1 MSTFSAK
8 GTDVDV
14 EAIMANIRRKIEEKR
29 KGLYTEDE
37 VQEIAEMKLD
47 AVLEASEFNSDFV
60 AAFRARDEKWNY
72 RFDPET
78 LYASS
83 HAGGGGL
90 IRAARRLLNPVLKL
104 FFNPN
109 PIISALS
116 RQADLNR
123 YYVILLHNMA
133 EELTRANLELTNL
146 KARLRTLG
154 IRVDFQGKRE
164 KTMEQVVLE
173 RDSREPRPLP
183 TRSPDRAEPSERQ
196 ERGERPAQTGRPERS
211 ERDRGGERRDRGE
224 PGDRDRGG
232 DRERGERGD
241 RDRGERDGARRGR
254 GRGRSFRRRRGG
266 GGGGGAGGSG
276 GAGGTGGSNRGD
288 SSGRPPSGNRSGGGS
303 SGPRE
308 GSGGNRS

>member
-1 MSTFSAK
+1 
-8 GTDVDV
+8 
-14 EAIMANIRRKIEEKR
+14 MANIRRKIDEKR
-29 KGLYTEDE
+29 KGLYSEDE
-37 VQEIAEMKLD
+37 VREIAEMKLD

-78 LYASS
+78 IYASS

-123 YYVILLHNMA
+123 YYVLLLHNMA
-133 EELTRANLELTNL
+133 QELTRANLELTNL

-173 RDSREPRPLP
+173 RETREMREPRPLP
-183 TRSPDRAEPSERQ
+183 GRPSDRPEPSERP
-196 ERGERPAQTGRPERS
+196 ERGERPERVERPERG

-224 PGDRDRGG
+224 RG
-232 DRERGERGD
+232 DRERGERERGD
-241 RDRGERDGARRGR
+241 REGGRRGR
-254 GRGRSFRRRRGG
+254 GRRSFRRRRGG
-266 GGGGGAGGSG
+266 GG
-276 GAGGTGGSNRGD
+276 
-288 SSGRPPSGNRSGGGS
+288 
-303 SGPRE
+303 
-308 GSGGNRS
+308 

>member
-37 VQEIAEMKLD
+37 VREIAEMKLD
-47 AVLEASEFNSDFV
+47 AVLEASKFNSDFV
-60 AAFRARDEKWNY
+60 AAFRARDENWNY
-72 RFDPET
+72 RFGPET
-78 LYASS
+78 IYASS

-90 IRAARRLLNPVLKL
+90 IRAARRILNPVLKL

-109 PIISALS
+109 PITSALS

-154 IRVDFQGKRE
+154 VRVDFQGKRE

-173 RDSREPRPLP
+173 RESREPREPRQVP
-183 TRSPDRAEPSERQ
+183 ARSSDRPEPSERQ
-196 ERGERPAQTGRPERS
+196 ERGARGARSANNESSERG
-211 ERDRGGERRDRGE
+211 ERDRGGERPDR
-224 PGDRDRGG
+224 GDRDRG
-232 DRERGERGD
+232 ERGERERAE

-254 GRGRSFRRRRGG
+254 GRRSFRRRRGG
-266 GGGGGAGGSG
+266 GG
-276 GAGGTGGSNRGD
+276 GGSNRGD

>member
-8 GTDVDV
+8 GTDIDV

-37 VQEIAEMKLD
+37 VREIAEMKLD

-72 RFDPET
+72 RFNPESI
-78 LYASS
+78 YASS
-83 HAGGGGL
+83 HAGGGGF

-123 YYVILLHNMA
+123 YYVLLLHNMA
-133 EELTRANLELTNL
+133 QELTRANLELTNL

-164 KTMEQVVLE
+164 KTMEQVVL
-173 RDSREPRPLP
+173 DRENREARPLSA
-183 TRSPDRAEPSERQ
+183 RSSDRSEPSDRP
-196 ERGERPAQTGRPERS
+196 ERGERPERPDRAERSDRAERPETRDRGD
-211 ERDRGGERRDRGE
+211 RDRGGERRAE
-224 PGDRDRGG
+224 
-232 DRERGERGD
+232 RERGERGD
-241 RDRGERDGARRGR
+241 REGGRRGR
-254 GRGRSFRRRRGG
+254 GRRSFRRRRGG
-266 GGGGGAGGSG
+266 GGGGGGG
-276 GAGGTGGSNRGD
+276 NRGD
-288 SSGRPPSGNRSGGGS
+288 ASGRPSGGGRPGGGGG

-308 GSGGNRS
+308 GSGGNRA

>member
-37 VQEIAEMKLD
+37 VREIAEMKLD

-72 RFDPET
+72 RFNPET
-78 LYASS
+78 IYASS

-123 YYVILLHNMA
+123 YYVLLLHNMA
-133 EELTRANLELTNL
+133 QELTRANLELTNL

-173 RDSREPRPLP
+173 REPREPRPLP
-183 TRSPDRAEPSERQ
+183 ARSDRPEPSERQ
-196 ERGERPAQTGRPERS
+196 ERSDRSPERGD
-211 ERDRGGERRDRGE
+211 RDRGGERRERG
-224 PGDRDRGG
+224 PGGERSEGRERERSERG
-232 DRERGERGD
+232 DRERGD
-241 RDRGERDGARRGR
+241 REGGRGR
-254 GRGRSFRRRRGG
+254 GRGRRSFRRRRGSG
-266 GGGGGAGGSG
+266 GGGGGG
-276 GAGGTGGSNRGD
+276 GGSNRGGD
-288 SSGRPPSGNRSGGGS
+288 PSGRPPSGNRSGGGS

>member
-37 VQEIAEMKLD
+37 VREIAEMKLD

-60 AAFRARDEKWNY
+60 AAFRARDENWNY
-72 RFDPET
+72 RFGPET
-78 LYASS
+78 IYASS

-90 IRAARRLLNPVLKL
+90 IRAARRILNPVLKL

-109 PIISALS
+109 PITSALS

-173 RDSREPRPLP
+173 RESREPREPRP
-183 TRSPDRAEPSERQ
+183 VPARSSDRPEPSERQ
-196 ERGERPAQTGRPERS
+196 ERGERGALGARSARSANNESSERG
-211 ERDRGGERRDRGE
+211 ERDRGGERPD
-224 PGDRDRGG
+224 
-232 DRERGERGD
+232 RGD
-241 RDRGERDGARRGR
+241 RDRGERGERDRGERDGGRRGR
-254 GRGRSFRRRRGG
+254 GRRSFRRRRGG
-266 GGGGGAGGSG
+266 GG
-276 GAGGTGGSNRGD
+276 GGSNRGD

>member
-60 AAFRARDEKWNY
+60 AAFRARDENWNY
-72 RFDPET
+72 RFGPET
-78 LYASS
+78 IYASS

-90 IRAARRLLNPVLKL
+90 IRAARRILNPVLKL

-109 PIISALS
+109 PITSALS

-154 IRVDFQGKRE
+154 VRVDFQGKRE

-173 RDSREPRPLP
+173 RESREPREPRQVP
-183 TRSPDRAEPSERQ
+183 ARSSDRPEPSERQ
-196 ERGERPAQTGRPERS
+196 ERGARGARSANHESSERG
-211 ERDRGGERRDRGE
+211 ERDRGGERPDR
-224 PGDRDRGG
+224 GDRDRG
-232 DRERGERGD
+232 ERGERERAE

-254 GRGRSFRRRRGG
+254 GRRSFRRRRGG
-266 GGGGGAGGSG
+266 GG
-276 GAGGTGGSNRGD
+276 GGSNRGD

>member
-37 VQEIAEMKLD
+37 VREIAEMKLD

-60 AAFRARDEKWNY
+60 AAFRARDENWNY
-72 RFDPET
+72 RFGPET
-78 LYASS
+78 IYASS

-90 IRAARRLLNPVLKL
+90 IRAARRILNPVLKL

-109 PIISALS
+109 PITSALS

-173 RDSREPRPLP
+173 RESREPREPRP
-183 TRSPDRAEPSERQ
+183 VPARSSDRPEPSERQ
-196 ERGERPAQTGRPERS
+196 ERGERGALGARSARSANNESSERG
-211 ERDRGGERRDRGE
+211 ERDRGGERPD
-224 PGDRDRGG
+224 
-232 DRERGERGD
+232 RGD
-241 RDRGERDGARRGR
+241 RDRGERGERDRGERDGGRRGR
-254 GRGRSFRRRRGG
+254 GRRSFRRRRGG
-266 GGGGGAGGSG
+266 GGGG
-276 GAGGTGGSNRGD
+276 GGSNRGD

>member
-8 GTDVDV
+8 GTDIDV
-14 EAIMANIRRKIEEKR
+14 EAIMANIRRKIDEKR

-37 VQEIAEMKLD
+37 VREIAEMKLD

-72 RFDPET
+72 RFGPET
-78 LYASS
+78 IYASS

-90 IRAARRLLNPVLKL
+90 IRAARRFLNPVLKL

-123 YYVILLHNMA
+123 YYLLLLHNMA
-133 EELTRANLELTNL
+133 QELTRANLELTNL

-183 TRSPDRAEPSERQ
+183 ARSSDRPEPSERQ
-196 ERGERPAQTGRPERS
+196 ERGERSSERG
-211 ERDRGGERRDRGE
+211 ERDRGGERRERGASSE
-224 PGDRDRGG
+224 RPERG
-232 DRERGERGD
+232 DRERERGDRERGD

-254 GRGRSFRRRRGG
+254 GRRSFRKRRGG
-266 GGGGGAGGSG
+266 GGGGG
-276 GAGGTGGSNRGD
+276 GSNRGGD
-288 SSGRPPSGNRSGGGS
+288 SSGRPPSGNRPGGGS
-303 SGPRE
+303 TGPRE

>member
-14 EAIMANIRRKIEEKR
+14 EAIMGNIRRKIDEKR
-29 KGLYTEDE
+29 KGLYTEEE
-37 VQEIAEMKLD
+37 VREIAEMKLD

-72 RFDPET
+72 RFGPET
-78 LYASS
+78 IYASS
-83 HAGGGGL
+83 HAGGGGF
-90 IRAARRLLNPVLKL
+90 IRAARRLLHPVLKL

-123 YYVILLHNMA
+123 YYVLLLHNMA
-133 EELTRANLELTNL
+133 QELTRANLELTNL

-173 RDSREPRPLP
+173 REGREPRPLSG
-183 TRSPDRAEPSERQ
+183 RSSDRSEPSDRP
-196 ERGERPAQTGRPERS
+196 ERGERPERPERAERS
-211 ERDRGGERRDRGE
+211 ERAERGDRPETRDRDRERGGERRDRGE
-224 PGDRDRGG
+224 RGG
-232 DRERGERGD
+232 DRERGADRERGD
-241 RDRGERDGARRGR
+241 REGGRRGR
-254 GRGRSFRRRRGG
+254 GRRSFRRRRGG
-266 GGGGGAGGSG
+266 GGGGGGGG
-276 GAGGTGGSNRGD
+276 NRGD
-288 SSGRPPSGNRSGGGS
+288 ASGRPPGGGGRQGGGS

-308 GSGGNRS
+308 GSGGNRG